1 LCSIWADVIEQ
12 DWEEMILSL
21 QDLGALGEF
30 LAAIATVIT
39 LIYLAKQIKT
49 NSLVARSTLEH
60 HINSRELD
68 RRFKISQDPAFAYFL
83 ARDWA
88 REALDQGERTQAAQY
103 ITMLVIEVREIFI
116 QNKMGLVSG
125 ALLESRMV
133 RLNMGIMGSD
143 VARSVWATYR
153 QIVEADFAEYFE
165 TRIFPDGI
173 DEGLSAQHPQFKSK
187 PEAGES

>member
-1 LCSIWADVIEQ
+1 
-12 DWEEMILSL
+12 
-21 QDLGALGEF
+21 
-30 LAAIATVIT
+30 
-39 LIYLAKQIKT
+39 
-49 NSLVARSTLEH
+49 
-60 HINSRELD
+60 
-68 RRFKISQDPAFAYFL
+68 
-83 ARDWA
+83 
-88 REALDQGERTQAAQY
+88 
-103 ITMLVIEVREIFI
+103 MLVIEVREIFI

-173 DEGLSAQHPQFKSK
+173 DDGFNDRSAPAIQIVNPNQGERQWRK
-187 PEAGES
+187 EVRIERCLRLDVAGGNTQLKTKRQ